1 MTGVRITESQLRQI
15 IREELLS
22 EASSRQPV
30 RTFLRFGDPR
40 VVKGGVSVIHDP
52 EAYAYAE
59 EPGLYGLDSD
69 VPRNLRS
76 EAGISAYPVIS
87 ISPER
92 VVLRVANGVGTFSR
106 QLGGFL
112 LDRVI
117 GDDAWLFQGRAV
129 AGVRGTDGEP
139 LIDAQTIKGVR
150 QVPTAHLWVTDLDT
164 DDPARDASRAE
175 RLLDLLDPWD
185 LAAHHDM
192 GYDEF
197 FKRKGMTRQEIE
209 DYVSGLRARFTTDG
223 QRAKLDALERDWL
236 AQWDEEHG

>member
-1 MTGVRITESQLRQI
+1 MRITEGQLRQI
-15 IREELLS
+15 IREALII
-22 EASSRQPV
+22 EASSGKTV
-30 RTFLRFGDPR
+30 RAFLRFGDPR
-40 VVKGGVSVIHDP
+40 SVKGGVSVIHDP

-76 EAGISAYPVIS
+76 EVGISAYPVIS

-106 QLGGFL
+106 QLSGFL
-112 LDRVI
+112 LERVI

-139 LIDAQTIKGVR
+139 LIDSQTIKGVR
-150 QVPTAHLWVTDLDT
+150 RVPTAHLWVTDLDT
-164 DDPARDASRAE
+164 EDPARDASRAE
-175 RLLDLLDPWD
+175 RLLDILDPWD

-197 FKRKGMTRQEIE
+197 FKRKDMTRQEIE
-209 DYVSGLRARFTTDG
+209 DYVSGLRARFATDG
-223 QRAKLDALERDWL
+223 QRAKLDVLERDWL
-236 AQWDEEHG
+236 AQWDEERG

>member
-1 MTGVRITESQLRQI
+1 MRITEGQLRRI

-40 VVKGGVSVIHDP
+40 SVKGGVSVVHDP

-209 DYVSGLRARFTTDG
+209 DYVSGQRARFTTDG